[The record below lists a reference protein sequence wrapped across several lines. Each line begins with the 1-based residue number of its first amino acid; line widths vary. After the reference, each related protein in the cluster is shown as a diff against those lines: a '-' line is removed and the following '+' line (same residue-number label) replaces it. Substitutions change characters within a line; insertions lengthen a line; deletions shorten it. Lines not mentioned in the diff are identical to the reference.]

1 MKKVKN
7 DKFNKCRE
15 FGGQGCPPY
24 DIMNFLL
31 NQKCMRYIITALC
44 RNKGSFY
51 EFYWKIF

>member
-1 MKKVKN
+1 MRKVKN

-31 NQKCMRYIITALC
+31 NQKCMRYIITALF

-51 EFYWKIF
+51 EFY